1 LAAGGAV
8 LAPNI
13 QGIGITPICPHSL
26 TSRPLV
32 ISDSSV
38 LKISITP
45 RNRRQSLI
53 TVQAD
58 GQEIVLLEPDDLIV
72 IKKADLRTK
81 LIRSISEE
89 NSFYRI
95 LSKKLLWGRSS

>member
-1 LAAGGAV
+1 
-8 LAPNI
+8 
-13 QGIGITPICPHSL
+13 
-26 TSRPLV
+26 
-32 ISDSSV
+32 
-38 LKISITP
+38 
-45 RNRRQSLI
+45 
-53 TVQAD
+53 VQAD